1 MQKPADNAELK
12 ARLYES
18 LVGVQAHDA
27 SKQSIREAHSQ
38 QRERRDLAEQEWLRP
53 RRKRVI
59 EHFAESTRLDKIEN
73 FRPQTG
79 ARAVVL
85 QRCDGGWATQA

>member
-1 MQKPADNAELK
+1 MRLPDAKPADNAELK

-59 EHFAESTRLDKIEN
+59 EHFAKSSETLAVATTWIC
-73 FRPQTG
+73 RP
-79 ARAVVL
+79 
-85 QRCDGGWATQA
+85 